1 MGINI
6 RRDQYKRL
14 SMALLVTLLLIPYQ
28 NCSRSK
34 FSSDATATQYS
45 GNGDAYEGKLTRY
58 SHFDNKCTEL
68 GKNGQPLPDRMIY
81 VLGDYPK
88 IKAQLVRENCL
99 DKNVPVDL
107 NISQIQF
114 SGPDGT
120 GDVVYQG
127 VNYQMLAPSGDFDVV
142 AASCPAGRAPL
153 SSPKRVNM
161 LLASQNLTDPAWDP
175 VDGIGVALNGSLAGL
190 PRYQILRD
198 DPNYVDFWRRVGQ
211 VRPLQ
216 AGRTF
221 AFSFLAKAGTS
232 DWAGFSF
239 YERMDY
245 TFTLSVNLST
255 GQVRDDGNVGVPS
268 VQTVSRVFG
277 GGRFITIYFTTTGPV
292 SYGAL
297 GVYPSVATG
306 QPYKFGDSISATAVQ
321 LEDVSTFC
329 AP

>member
-1 MGINI
+1 
-6 RRDQYKRL
+6 
-14 SMALLVTLLLIPYQ
+14 
-28 NCSRSK
+28 
-34 FSSDATATQYS
+34 
-45 GNGDAYEGKLTRY
+45 
-58 SHFDNKCTEL
+58 
-68 GKNGQPLPDRMIY
+68 
-81 VLGDYPK
+81 
-88 IKAQLVRENCL
+88 
-99 DKNVPVDL
+99 
-107 NISQIQF
+107 
-114 SGPDGT
+114 
-120 GDVVYQG
+120 
-127 VNYQMLAPSGDFDVV
+127 
-142 AASCPAGRAPL
+142 
-153 SSPKRVNM
+153 
-161 LLASQNLTDPAWDP
+161 LTDPAWDP
-175 VDGIGVALNGSLAGL
+175 VDGIGVALNGSLASL

-211 VRPLQ
+211 VMPLR

-297 GVYPSVATG
+297 GIYPSVATG
-306 QPYKFGDSISATAVQ
+306 QPYKFGDGISATAVQ